1 MLRNPPRGPLLVALL
16 CTLTLSPVA
25 PASPLHAQRPAGAS
39 GVAPAGAYDTREFAR
54 LVERLSERGGYFD
67 TDNLI
72 SNERSYLHVIGALD
86 RLGVRGG
93 AYIGVGPD
101 QNFSYIARVRPSIAF
116 IVDIRRDNLLQ
127 QLMFKALFA
136 LSTNRAEYLHLL
148 LGRPV
153 PRNVERWTERPLDAL
168 VAWIDDTPATRASAA
183 AARAAVLAEVRRAG
197 LPLSAG
203 DLETIERFHAA
214 FIEAGLDLRFT
225 STGRAPRWY
234 YPTLRQLILETDL
247 DGRQASYLA
256 NEADFRFL
264 KELQR
269 RNLLIPVVGDLAGP
283 HALAAVGR
291 LIGERG
297 ESVSAFYTSNV
308 EDYLLRD
315 GRFADYARTLIA
327 LPRSARSVVIRSYFG
342 GGYAGAHPQAVAGY
356 YSTQLL
362 QRFDSFAAAVA
373 RGGYRS
379 YRTLVLDD
387 PVPVR

>member
-1 MLRNPPRGPLLVALL
+1 MLRIMPRTLVAALL
-16 CTLTLSPVA
+16 CTAAAS
-25 PASPLHAQRPAGAS
+25 PASPLRAQRPASAPGAD
-39 GVAPAGAYDTREFAR
+39 APAGAHGAREFGR
-54 LVERLSERGGYFD
+54 LVERLSEPGGYFD

-72 SNERSYLHVIGALD
+72 SNERSYLHVMGALD

-101 QNFSYIARVRPSIAF
+101 QNFSYIARVRPGIAF
-116 IVDIRRDNLLQ
+116 IIDIRRDNLLQ

-136 LSTNRAEYLHLL
+136 LSANRAEYLHLL

-153 PRNVERWTERPLDAL
+153 PRNVERWDERPLDAL

-197 LPLSAG
+197 VPLSTD
-203 DLETIERFHAA
+203 DLETIERFHST
-214 FIEAGLDLRFT
+214 FIEAGLNLRFT

-247 DGRQASYLA
+247 DGRMASYLA

-269 RNLLIPVVGDLAGP
+269 RNLIVPVVGDLAGP
-283 HALAAVGR
+283 HALAAIGR
-291 LIGERG
+291 LIAERG
-297 ESVSAFYTSNV
+297 QAVSAFYTSNV

-315 GRFADYARTLIA
+315 GRFARYAGTVA
-327 LPRSARSVVIRSYFG
+327 ELPRDERSVIIRSYFG

-362 QRFDSFAAAVA
+362 QRLDSFAAAMA
-373 RGGYRS
+373 AGGYRS
-379 YRTLVLDD
+379 YRALVLDE